1 MFELTSDYLAAEEV
15 LVPHLAQL
23 PSIKKVYYN
32 RELSELAETSQVSP
46 CLHVIYYGDQ
56 LPETANAGA
65 LMQIKQTW
73 LVVLACRVGRKEQA
87 GELMIDVIKS
97 LAGKAIN
104 GMGPWLRVNSPVKPK
119 FTKGYAYYPL
129 AFTCQMRLRGN

>member
-1 MFELTSDYLAAEEV
+1 MEEYKVLITTSGIGSRLGNFTDF
-15 LVPHLAQL
+15 
-23 PSIKKVYYN
+23 
-32 RELSELAETSQVSP
+32 
-46 CLHVIYYGDQ
+46 
-56 LPETANAGA
+56 TANAGA